1 MFRGRAR
8 SLWLIVA
15 AMGLAAA
22 LAACGSSSSGNGGS
36 SGTSASGTS
45 ASGANSPITVGLIC
59 SCSGAFGSSVILQV
73 DVYKAAV
80 SYINSTGGVNGHQ
93 IKIIE
98 EDDAASPA
106 TSTTDVKK
114 LIWDKVDALDDWSFV
129 DSAWAS
135 TVASSGIPVVGG
147 NISDSTFNTFPDFYP
162 QGQTLDSVT
171 EATVLAAKQ
180 AGANSLGIIYC
191 SEAPTCLQ
199 SAGED
204 KTAATGMG
212 VPVVY
217 EAQASSSAPNY
228 TAQCVAAQQAKAQG
242 IILLYA
248 PATAGTIAS
257 NCTTQG
263 YNPIYAMEG
272 GAINFHFSES
282 APGLKNHLV
291 GPFTNLPTISSNPEI
306 QQMNSTLSKEYPGI
320 EKEAAWTEE
329 APSAWAAALL
339 LEAAAKDGGLTAGTS
354 ASAAVITKGLESMKG
369 ETLGGI
375 APPLTYAVGKPHSI
389 DCWFTAEVKDGT
401 AQMTNGGNTTCSST
415 VSKS

>member
-1 MFRGRAR
+1 LFKGKAR
-8 SLWLIVA
+8 SFWSIVA
-15 AMGLAAA
+15 AVGLTA
-22 LAACGSSSSGNGGS
+22 LVGACGSSSGGS
-36 SGTSASGTS
+36 GSSSGPSASAAG
-45 ASGANSPITVGLIC
+45 SPITVGLIC
-59 SCSGAFGSSVILQV
+59 SCSGAFGSSVLLQV

-80 SYINSTGGVNGHQ
+80 NYINSTGGVDGHK

-98 EDDAASPA
+98 EDDAANPA
-106 TSTTDVKK
+106 TSTTDVNT
-114 LIWDKVDALDDWSFV
+114 LISDKVDAIDDWSFL
-129 DSAWAS
+129 DSAWAA
-135 TVASSGIPVVGG
+135 TIAKSGIPVVGG
-147 NISDSTFNTFPDFYP
+147 NISDATFNTFPDFYP

-171 EATVLAAKQ
+171 EATVLAAKG
-180 AGANSLGIIYC
+180 AGAKSLGIIYC

-204 KTAATGMG
+204 KTAAGG
-212 VPVVY
+212 AGLSVGY
-217 EAQASSSAPNY
+217 EAQASSTEPNY

-257 NCTTQG
+257 NCATQG

-282 APGLKNHLV
+282 ATGLKKDLV
-291 GPFTNLPTISSNPEI
+291 GPFTDLPSISTNPEI
-306 QQMNSTLSKEYPGI
+306 QEMNSALSKEYPGI
-320 EKEAAWTEE
+320 EDEAAWTEE

-339 LEAAAKDGGLTAGTS
+339 LAAAAKDGGLTSGGT
-354 ASAAVITKGLESMKG
+354 ASAAEITKGLESMNG

-375 APPLTYAVGKPHSI
+375 APPLTFAAGKPHSI
-389 DCWFTAEVKDGT
+389 DCWFTAEVKNGT

-415 VSKS
+415 VSKA

>member
-1 MFRGRAR
+1 LFKVRAR
-8 SLWLIVA
+8 SLWSIVA
-15 AMGLAAA
+15 AVGLTA
-22 LAACGSSSSGNGGS
+22 LVGACGSSGGGGS
-36 SGTSASGTS
+36 SGSVASSSNG
-45 ASGANSPITVGLIC
+45 SPITVGLIC
-59 SCSGAFGSSVILQV
+59 SCSGAFGSSVVLQV

-80 SYINSTGGVNGHQ
+80 NYINSTGGVNGHK

-98 EDDAASPA
+98 EDDAANPA
-106 TSTTDVKK
+106 TSTTDVNT
-114 LIWDKVDALDDWSFV
+114 LISDKVDAIDDWSFL

-135 TVASSGIPVVGG
+135 TIAKSGIPVVGG

-180 AGANSLGIIYC
+180 AGAKTLGIIYC

-204 KTAATGMG
+204 KAAAGGAGMS
-212 VPVVY
+212 VSY

-248 PATAGTIAS
+248 PTTAGTIAS
-257 NCTTQG
+257 NCATQG

-272 GAINFHFSES
+272 GAINFHFAQS
-282 APGLKNHLV
+282 ATGLKNYLV
-291 GPFTNLPTISSNPEI
+291 GPFTDLPSISDNTEIQEMNTALAKSNP
-306 QQMNSTLSKEYPGI
+306 GI
-320 EKEAAWTEE
+320 ADNPAWTEE
-329 APSAWAAALL
+329 APTAWAAALL
-339 LEAAAKDGGLTAGTS
+339 LAAAAKDGGLTAST
-354 ASAAVITKGLESMKG
+354 APTAAEITKGLESMKG

-375 APPLTYAVGKPHSI
+375 APPLTFAAGKPHSI

-401 AQMTNGGNTTCSST
+401 AQMTNNGSTTCSSV